1 MKNLEVSWNNIIFQF
16 NSPNIDDWD
25 ISENFDYK
33 NKIFVF
39 TKWVH
44 ELIKTDFLKTIVSPF
59 NYELTS
65 ENFKHKLIAE
75 IIDIIYKEAK
85 VKKLDYLQKLSINS
99 VDCWI
104 IDNWEDICLLLP
116 SEY

>member
-1 MKNLEVSWNNIIFQF
+1 MKILEVLWNKIIFQF

-39 TKWVH
+39 TQWVQ
-44 ELIKTDFLKTIVSPF
+44 ELIKTDFLEDILLQF
-59 NYELTS
+59 NHEVVS

-116 SEY
+116 NEY